1 VAGGIFDAYLSGAA
15 RPFFDGHFTDA
26 GDRRRAVR
34 RALRPVAPA
43 VTDAIAT
50 QNARLGA
57 SAARDAHLAAL
68 RGGAAAVL
76 TGQQVGLFL
85 GPLYTIYKAASAVRV
100 ARALAA
106 ESGHPV
112 VPVFWLQTEDHD
124 LPEIAVCEVPPI
136 HGAPLALRL
145 PASPGERISIAHRTL
160 PDELGACLARLRAAI
175 GSLPHGAAHLGR
187 LERHYRAGAGWGHA
201 FAGLLGELFADEGLV
216 LVDPR
221 DPALA
226 GVAAPIHR
234 RALIAATA
242 LAEALAERAR
252 ALEAAGFA
260 PPVHIRP
267 DAPLSF
273 FHPDGPAGPRFRLA
287 PAPGGF
293 AEVGGRRTHTRE
305 ALLAALDAEPL
316 RFSTS
321 ALLRPI
327 LQDSLLPTAACVGG
341 PGEVAYFAQLAPLYA
356 AYDLP
361 APLVVP
367 RARLRI
373 LEGRTRRLLDRLGLA
388 PDDGGRPED
397 ELLAVASGAD
407 PARLDPAALTHAL
420 LAPFDAALGEVRAKI
435 EGLGPGVAAAVAKTR
450 VMVAM
455 AVSRLAGK
463 VEKARL
469 HQDQRLV
476 HDVRRLRELL
486 CPNGLPQER
495 VYGLPYFAARYGE
508 GAFIARVLAAV
519 TPFEPR
525 PADLLLTDDGM
536 PDAAAGLAAG
546 GAERVAR

>member
-1 VAGGIFDAYLSGAA
+1 VAGGIFDAYLSGTA
-15 RPFFDGHFTDA
+15 RPFFDGHFADA

-43 VTDAIAT
+43 VADAIAA
-50 QNARLGA
+50 QNVRLGA

-124 LPEIAVCEVPPI
+124 LPEIAACDVPPI

-145 PASPGERISIAHRTL
+145 PASPVERISVAHRTL
-160 PDELGACLARLRAAI
+160 PDDLGPCLARLRAAI
-175 GSLPHGAAHLGR
+175 GNLPCGAAHLAR
-187 LERHYRAGAGWGHA
+187 LERHYRAGVGWGQA
-201 FAGLLGELFADEGLV
+201 FAGLLGELFAGEGLV

-226 GVAAPIHR
+226 AAAAPIHR
-234 RALIAATA
+234 RALGAASA
-242 LAEALAERAR
+242 LADALVERAR

-267 DAPLSF
+267 GAPLSF
-273 FHPDGPAGPRFRLA
+273 FHPDGPAGPRFRIV
-287 PAPGGF
+287 PAAGGF
-293 AEVGGRRTHTRE
+293 AEVGGERTHTPE

-341 PGEVAYFAQLAPLYA
+341 PGEVEYFAQLAPLYD

-361 APLVVP
+361 VPLVVP
-367 RARLRI
+367 RTRLRI
-373 LEGRTRRLLDRLGLA
+373 LEARTRRLLDRLGLK

-407 PARLDPAALTHAL
+407 PARLDPAAVTHAL

-435 EGLGPGVAAAVAKTR
+435 ECLGPGLPVAVAKTR
-450 VMVAM
+450 AAVAT
-455 AVSRLAGK
+455 AVARLAGK
-463 VEKARL
+463 VERARL
-469 HQDQRLV
+469 HQDRGLV
-476 HDVRRLRELL
+476 DDVRRLQELL

-508 GAFIARVLAAV
+508 GAFIDRVLAAA
-519 TPFEPR
+519 TPFDPQ
-525 PADLLLTDDGM
+525 PVDLPLADDGV
-536 PDAAAGLAAG
+536 PDAVAGAAVRP
-546 GAERVAR
+546 AERVAR

>member
-1 VAGGIFDAYLSGAA
+1 MAGGIFDAYLSGAA

-34 RALRPVAPA
+34 RAFRPVAPA
-43 VTDAIAT
+43 VADAVAT
-50 QNARLGA
+50 QNARLAA
-57 SAARDAHLAAL
+57 STTRDAHLAAL

-85 GPLYTIYKAASAVRV
+85 GPLYTVYKAASAICA

-124 LPEIAVCEVPPI
+124 LPEIAVCDVPPI

-145 PASPGERISIAHRTL
+145 PAPPGERISVAHRTL
-160 PDELGACLARLRAAI
+160 PDDLGPCLGRLRAAI
-175 GSLPHGAAHLGR
+175 GDLPHGAPHLAR
-187 LERHYRAGAGWGHA
+187 LERHYRAGVGWGEA
-201 FAGLLGELFADEGLV
+201 FAGFLGELFADEGLV

-226 GVAAPIHR
+226 GAAAPIHR
-234 RALIAATA
+234 RALLAATA
-242 LAEALAERAR
+242 LADALAERTR

-260 PPVHIRP
+260 PPVHVRP
-267 DAPLSF
+267 GAPLSF
-273 FHPDGPAGPRFRLA
+273 CHPDGPAGPRFRLA

-293 AEVGGRRTHTRE
+293 AEVGGERTHTPE

-341 PGEVAYFAQLAPLYA
+341 PGEVAYCAQLAPLYA
-356 AYDLP
+356 AYDVP
-361 APLVVP
+361 APLIVP
-367 RARLRI
+367 RARVRI
-373 LEGRTRRLLDRLGLA
+373 IEARTRRLLDRLGLV

-407 PARLDPAALTHAL
+407 PARLSSAAVSHAL
-420 LAPFDAALGEVRAKI
+420 LAPFDGALGEVRAKI
-435 EGLGPGVAAAVAKTR
+435 EALGPGVGAAVAKTR
-450 VMVAM
+450 ATVAA
-455 AVSRLAGK
+455 AVARLAGK

-469 HQDQRLV
+469 HQDRELV
-476 HDVRRLRELL
+476 DDVRRLQELL

-519 TPFEPR
+519 TPFDSEPTDLVL
-525 PADLLLTDDGM
+525 ADDET
-536 PDAAAGLAAG
+536 PDAAGAAVG
-546 GAERVAR
+546 QTGRAAR